1 MMQQNRDRN
10 GRPRNT
16 RPYDL
21 NRDVARTSA
30 PSQNHTPRSTGS
42 SRYGY
47 NGEPLSRPPSR
58 SANGSVR
65 SSRADNSIQFPTQS
79 QTRRPAQG
87 QGSNTTQYPSGSRPA
102 GSRPKNAK
110 SGGKQR
116 RPANNARSGQSSRKN
131 QNHPNAQNHPNR
143 QQPAGSQN
151 QRLRPAQGQGS
162 NTTQY
167 PAGNRPAGSRPKNA
181 KSGGKQRRPANN
193 ARSGQSSRKNQN
205 AQNRPNR
212 QHPAGSQSAPQQSPA
227 RREMRK
233 KRKVTRATLR
243 RRRILRRLTAFAMLL
258 CVIGAGIY
266 LTMTMLFRIN
276 SIQVQT
282 PDGKQVTEIA
292 GYSADSILQRMG
304 VQLEENI
311 FSFEPG
317 EKAAVLE
324 QNFPLLG
331 SIKVIRDYPNTVVV
345 QVTEAV
351 PAYAVQNG
359 NKWLVIS
366 DKWKILSEEST
377 QPEGLCTL
385 YGGKLQDTA
394 PGQAFCLVEDADAAS
409 ASGSEA
415 AGSESTADTGDA
427 RMEAL
432 RTLRS
437 KLEEYG
443 LSQDVTRLEVA
454 DPEQLAFLYQDRISV
469 LLGTLNDLDY
479 KLDRARY
486 VLTNADGKGC
496 GPTDTGR
503 LDFSHTSASSTRKI
517 YFAQGEPT
525 LPSGYVVPPKAEEPA
540 PAEDAA
546 DSTDSTE
553 GVEPTDTA
561 EPAAEADTEQ
571 LPLTHPDRMTANEEE
586 NPM

>member
-30 PSQNHTPRSTGS
+30 PSQDHTPRSTGS
-42 SRYGY
+42 SHYGY

-65 SSRADNSIQFPTQS
+65 SSRADNSIQFPTQP
-79 QTRRPAQG
+79 QNRRPAQG
-87 QGSNTTQYPSGSRPA
+87 NNTMPYPS
-102 GSRPKNAK
+102 
-110 SGGKQR
+110 
-116 RPANNARSGQSSRKN
+116 
-131 QNHPNAQNHPNR
+131 
-143 QQPAGSQN
+143 
-151 QRLRPAQGQGS
+151 
-162 NTTQY
+162 
-167 PAGNRPAGSRPKNA
+167 GNRPAGSRPKNA

-205 AQNRPNR
+205 VQNSPNR
-212 QHPAGSQSAPQQSPA
+212 QHPAGSQRLRPLQSAPQQTPA
-227 RREMRK
+227 RREKRK

-282 PDGKQVTEIA
+282 PDGNQVTEIA
-292 GYSADSILQRMG
+292 GYTADSILQQMG

-359 NKWLVIS
+359 SKWLVIS
-366 DKWKILSEEST
+366 DQWKILSEEST

-385 YGGKLQDTA
+385 YGGKLQDTT
-394 PGQAFCLVEDADAAS
+394 PGQGFWFAEDADAAS
-409 ASGSEA
+409 ASGSETA
-415 AGSESTADTGDA
+415 ESESTVSTETA

-432 RTLRS
+432 RTLVG

-454 DPEQLAFLYQDRISV
+454 DTEQIAFLYQDRISV

-525 LPSGYVVPPKAEEPA
+525 LPSGYVVPPKVEEPA
-540 PAEDAA
+540 PAEDTA
-546 DSTDSTE
+546 DSTDSAE
-553 GVEPTDTA
+553 STDAADTT
-561 EPAAEADTEQ
+561 EPAAEADAEQ

>member
-30 PSQNHTPRSTGS
+30 PSQNNTPRSTGS

-65 SSRADNSIQFPTQS
+65 SSRADNSIQFPTQTQSQS
-79 QTRRPAQG
+79 QTRRPA
-87 QGSNTTQYPSGSRPA
+87 QGSNTTQYPS
-102 GSRPKNAK
+102 
-110 SGGKQR
+110 
-116 RPANNARSGQSSRKN
+116 
-131 QNHPNAQNHPNR
+131 
-143 QQPAGSQN
+143 
-151 QRLRPAQGQGS
+151 
-162 NTTQY
+162 
-167 PAGNRPAGSRPKNA
+167 GSRPKNA

-205 AQNRPNR
+205 AQNHPNR
-212 QHPAGSQSAPQQSPA
+212 QHPAGSGQRLRPAQSAPQQSPA
-227 RREMRK
+227 RREQRK

-243 RRRILRRLTAFAMLL
+243 RRRMLRRLTAFAMLL

-359 NKWLVIS
+359 SKWLVIS

-385 YGGKLQDTA
+385 YGGKLQDTT
-394 PGQAFCLVEDADAAS
+394 PGQGFWFVDDVDAAS

-415 AGSESTADTGDA
+415 AESESAVSTETA

-454 DPEQLAFLYQDRISV
+454 DTEQIAFLYQDRISV

-540 PAEDAA
+540 PAEDTA
-546 DSTDSTE
+546 DSAESTE
-553 GVEPTDTA
+553 DATPTDTT
-561 EPAAEADTEQ
+561 EPAAETDTEQ
-571 LPLTHPDRMTANEEE
+571 LPLTHPDRMTANVEE

>member
-30 PSQNHTPRSTGS
+30 PSQNNTPRSTGS

-87 QGSNTTQYPSGSRPA
+87 SNTTQYPS

-116 RPANNARSGQSSRKN
+116 RS
-131 QNHPNAQNHPNR
+131 
-143 QQPAGSQN
+143 
-151 QRLRPAQGQGS
+151 
-162 NTTQY
+162 
-167 PAGNRPAGSRPKNA
+167 
-181 KSGGKQRRPANN
+181 ANN

-205 AQNRPNR
+205 AQNHPNR
-212 QHPAGSQSAPQQSPA
+212 QHPAASQSQRLRPAQSAPQQSPA

-243 RRRILRRLTAFAMLL
+243 RRRMLRRLTAFAMLL

-359 NKWLVIS
+359 SKWLVIS

-385 YGGKLQDTA
+385 YGGKLQDTT
-394 PGQAFCLVEDADAAS
+394 PGQGFWFVDDADAAS

-415 AGSESTADTGDA
+415 AESESAVSTETA

-432 RTLRS
+432 RTLVG

-454 DPEQLAFLYQDRISV
+454 DTEQLAFLYQDRISV

-540 PAEDAA
+540 PAEDTA
-546 DSTDSTE
+546 DSTESTE
-553 GVEPTDTA
+553 DAAPTDTT
-561 EPAAEADTEQ
+561 EPAAETDTGQ
-571 LPLTHPDRMTANEEE
+571 LPLTHPDRMTANVEE

>member
-21 NRDVARTSA
+21 NRDMVRTSA
-30 PSQNHTPRSTGS
+30 PSQDHTPRSTGS

-65 SSRADNSIQFPTQS
+65 TSRADNSIQFPTQT
-79 QTRRPAQG
+79 QPQPRRPA
-87 QGSNTTQYPSGSRPA
+87 QGSNTTQYPT
-102 GSRPKNAK
+102 GSRPKNEK

-116 RPANNARSGQSSRKN
+116 RPANNARSGQSNRKN
-131 QNHPNAQNHPNR
+131 QNAQNHPNR
-143 QQPAGSQN
+143 QHPAGG
-151 QRLRPAQGQGS
+151 QRLRPA
-162 NTTQY
+162 
-167 PAGNRPAGSRPKNA
+167 
-181 KSGGKQRRPANN
+181 
-193 ARSGQSSRKNQN
+193 
-205 AQNRPNR
+205 
-212 QHPAGSQSAPQQSPA
+212 QSAPQQSPA
-227 RREMRK
+227 RREQLK

-243 RRRILRRLTAFAMLL
+243 RRRMLRRLTAFAMLL

-385 YGGKLQDTA
+385 YGGKLQDTT
-394 PGQAFCLVEDADAAS
+394 PGQGFWFVDDADAAS

-415 AGSESTADTGDA
+415 AGSESTADTEDA

-432 RTLRS
+432 RTLVG

-454 DPEQLAFLYQDRISV
+454 DTEQIAFLYQDRISV

-525 LPSGYVVPPKAEEPA
+525 LPSGYVVPPKVEETA
-540 PAEDAA
+540 PAEDTA
-546 DSTDSTE
+546 DSTESTE
-553 GVEPTDTA
+553 GATPTDTA
-561 EPAAEADTEQ
+561 EPAADADTEQ

>member
-1 MMQQNRDRN
+1 MQQNRDRN
-10 GRPRNT
+10 GRPRNP

-30 PSQNHTPRSTGS
+30 PSQDHTPRSTGS

-65 SSRADNSIQFPTQS
+65 SSRADNSIQFPTQTQS
-79 QTRRPAQG
+79 QPR
-87 QGSNTTQYPSGSRPA
+87 
-102 GSRPKNAK
+102 
-110 SGGKQR
+110 
-116 RPANNARSGQSSRKN
+116 
-131 QNHPNAQNHPNR
+131 
-143 QQPAGSQN
+143 
-151 QRLRPAQGQGS
+151 RPAQGQGS

-243 RRRILRRLTAFAMLL
+243 RRLTAFAMLL

-292 GYSADSILQRMG
+292 GYTADSILQRMG

-359 NKWLVIS
+359 SKWLVIS

-394 PGQAFCLVEDADAAS
+394 PGQGFRFVEDADAAD
-409 ASGSEA
+409 ASGSETA
-415 AGSESTADTGDA
+415 ESESAVSTETA

-454 DPEQLAFLYQDRISV
+454 DTEQLAFLYQDRISV

-540 PAEDAA
+540 PAEDTA
-546 DSTDSTE
+546 DSTESAESADA
-553 GVEPTDTA
+553 VDTT
-561 EPAAEADTEQ
+561 EPAAETDTEQ

>member
-21 NRDVARTSA
+21 NRDVVRTSA
-30 PSQNHTPRSTGS
+30 PSQNNTPRSTGS

-87 QGSNTTQYPSGSRPA
+87 QGGNTAQHPSGN
-102 GSRPKNAK
+102 RPKNAK

-116 RPANNARSGQSSRKN
+116 RPASAARSGQNDRKN
-131 QNHPNAQNHPNR
+131 H
-143 QQPAGSQN
+143 
-151 QRLRPAQGQGS
+151 
-162 NTTQY
+162 
-167 PAGNRPAGSRPKNA
+167 
-181 KSGGKQRRPANN
+181 
-193 ARSGQSSRKNQN
+193 N

-212 QHPAGSQSAPQQSPA
+212 QHPAGSGQRLRPAQSAPQQSPA
-227 RREMRK
+227 RREKRK

-243 RRRILRRLTAFAMLL
+243 RRRMLRRLTAFAMLL

-266 LTMTMLFRIN
+266 LTMTMLFRIS

-366 DKWKILSEEST
+366 DKWKILSEESA

-385 YGGKLQDTA
+385 YGGKLQDTT
-394 PGQAFCLVEDADAAS
+394 PGQGFWFVDDADAAS
-409 ASGSEA
+409 ASGSETA
-415 AGSESTADTGDA
+415 ESESAVSTETA

-454 DPEQLAFLYQDRISV
+454 DTEQIAFLYQDRISV

-540 PAEDAA
+540 LAEDAA
-546 DSTDSTE
+546 DSTESTE
-553 GVEPTDTA
+553 GATPTDTA
-561 EPAAEADTEQ
+561 EPAAEADAEQ

>member
-21 NRDVARTSA
+21 NRDVARASA
-30 PSQNHTPRSTGS
+30 PSQDHTPRSTGS

-65 SSRADNSIQFPTQS
+65 ASRADNSIQFPTQTQS
-79 QTRRPAQG
+79 QTRRPA
-87 QGSNTTQYPSGSRPA
+87 QGSNTTQYPS

-116 RPANNARSGQSSRKN
+116 RPANNARSGQNSRKN
-131 QNHPNAQNHPNR
+131 QNAQNHPNR
-143 QQPAGSQN
+143 QHPAASQN
-151 QRLRPAQGQGS
+151 QRLRPA
-162 NTTQY
+162 
-167 PAGNRPAGSRPKNA
+167 
-181 KSGGKQRRPANN
+181 
-193 ARSGQSSRKNQN
+193 
-205 AQNRPNR
+205 
-212 QHPAGSQSAPQQSPA
+212 QSAPQQSPA
-227 RREMRK
+227 RREKRK

-243 RRRILRRLTAFAMLL
+243 RRRMLRRLTAFAMLL

-359 NKWLVIS
+359 SKWLVIS

-385 YGGKLQDTA
+385 YGGKLQDTT
-394 PGQAFCLVEDADAAS
+394 PGQGFRFVDDADAAS

-415 AGSESTADTGDA
+415 AESESAVSTETA

-432 RTLRS
+432 RTLVS

-443 LSQDVTRLEVA
+443 LSQDMTRLEVA
-454 DPEQLAFLYQDRISV
+454 DTEQLAFLYQDRISV

-540 PAEDAA
+540 PAEDTA
-546 DSTDSTE
+546 DSTESTE
-553 GVEPTDTA
+553 GATPTDTT
-561 EPAAEADTEQ
+561 EPAAETDTEQ
-571 LPLTHPDRMTANEEE
+571 LPLTHPDRMTANVEE

>member
-1 MMQQNRDRN
+1 MMQQNRDCN

-65 SSRADNSIQFPTQS
+65 SSRADNSIQFPTQ
-79 QTRRPAQG
+79 THRPAQG
-87 QGSNTTQYPSGSRPA
+87 QGSNSTQYPTGSRPA
-102 GSRPKNAK
+102 D
-110 SGGKQR
+110 
-116 RPANNARSGQSSRKN
+116 
-131 QNHPNAQNHPNR
+131 
-143 QQPAGSQN
+143 
-151 QRLRPAQGQGS
+151 
-162 NTTQY
+162 
-167 PAGNRPAGSRPKNA
+167 SRPKNA

-212 QHPAGSQSAPQQSPA
+212 QHPAGSQSALQQSSA
-227 RREMRK
+227 RREKRK

-266 LTMTMLFRIN
+266 LTMTMLFRIS

-359 NKWLVIS
+359 SKWLVIS

-394 PGQAFCLVEDADAAS
+394 PGQGFWFVEDADAAS
-409 ASGSEA
+409 ASGSETA
-415 AGSESTADTGDA
+415 ESESAVSTETA

-432 RTLRS
+432 RTLVG

-454 DPEQLAFLYQDRISV
+454 DTEQLAFLYQDRISV

-525 LPSGYVVPPKAEEPA
+525 LPSGYVVPPKAEETA

-546 DSTDSTE
+546 DSTDSTD
-553 GVEPTDTA
+553 TADTA
-561 EPAAEADTEQ
+561 EPAADADTEQ
-571 LPLTHPDRMTANEEE
+571 LPLTHPDRMTANVEE

>member
-1 MMQQNRDRN
+1 MQQNRDRN
-10 GRPRNT
+10 GRPRNP

-21 NRDVARTSA
+21 NRDVVRTSA
-30 PSQNHTPRSTGS
+30 PSQNHNTPRSTGS
-42 SRYGY
+42 SHYGY

-65 SSRADNSIQFPTQS
+65 SSRADNSIQFPTQTQS
-79 QTRRPAQG
+79 QPR
-87 QGSNTTQYPSGSRPA
+87 
-102 GSRPKNAK
+102 
-110 SGGKQR
+110 
-116 RPANNARSGQSSRKN
+116 
-131 QNHPNAQNHPNR
+131 
-143 QQPAGSQN
+143 
-151 QRLRPAQGQGS
+151 RPAQGQGS

-243 RRRILRRLTAFAMLL
+243 RRRMLRRLTAFAMLL

-359 NKWLVIS
+359 SKWLVIS

-385 YGGKLQDTA
+385 YGGKLQDST
-394 PGQAFCLVEDADAAS
+394 PGQGFWFVDDADAAS
-409 ASGSEA
+409 ASGSETA
-415 AGSESTADTGDA
+415 ESESAVSTENI

-454 DPEQLAFLYQDRISV
+454 DTEQIAFLYQDRISV

-546 DSTDSTE
+546 DSTDSAESTE
-553 GVEPTDTA
+553 SADTA
-561 EPAAEADTEQ
+561 DTTEPAADADTEQ

>member
-1 MMQQNRDRN
+1 MQQNRDRN

-30 PSQNHTPRSTGS
+30 PSQNHNTPRSTGS

-87 QGSNTTQYPSGSRPA
+87 QGSNTTQYP
-102 GSRPKNAK
+102 
-110 SGGKQR
+110 
-116 RPANNARSGQSSRKN
+116 
-131 QNHPNAQNHPNR
+131 
-143 QQPAGSQN
+143 
-151 QRLRPAQGQGS
+151 
-162 NTTQY
+162 
-167 PAGNRPAGSRPKNA
+167 AGNRPAGSGQKNA

-432 RTLRS
+432 RTLVS

-454 DPEQLAFLYQDRISV
+454 DTEQIAFLYQDRISV

-525 LPSGYVVPPKAEEPA
+525 MPSGYVVPPKVEDTA
-540 PAEDAA
+540 PAEDTA
-546 DSTDSTE
+546 DSTESTE
-553 GVEPTDTA
+553 GTKPTDTT
-561 EPAAEADTEQ
+561 EPAAETDTEQ

>member
-1 MMQQNRDRN
+1 MQQNRDRN

-30 PSQNHTPRSTGS
+30 PSQDHTPRSTGS

-65 SSRADNSIQFPTQS
+65 ASRADNSIQFPTQTQS
-79 QTRRPAQG
+79 QTRRPA
-87 QGSNTTQYPSGSRPA
+87 QGSNTTQYPS

-116 RPANNARSGQSSRKN
+116 RP
-131 QNHPNAQNHPNR
+131 P
-143 QQPAGSQN
+143 
-151 QRLRPAQGQGS
+151 
-162 NTTQY
+162 
-167 PAGNRPAGSRPKNA
+167 
-181 KSGGKQRRPANN
+181 NN

-205 AQNRPNR
+205 AQNHPNR
-212 QHPAGSQSAPQQSPA
+212 QHPAGSQNQRPRPAQSAPQQSPA

-243 RRRILRRLTAFAMLL
+243 RRRMLRRLTAFAMLL

-359 NKWLVIS
+359 SKWLVIS

-385 YGGKLQDTA
+385 YGGKLQDTT
-394 PGQAFCLVEDADAAS
+394 PGQGFWFVDDADAAS

-415 AGSESTADTGDA
+415 AESESAVSTETA

-432 RTLRS
+432 RTLVS

-443 LSQDVTRLEVA
+443 LS
-454 DPEQLAFLYQDRISV
+454 
-469 LLGTLNDLDY
+469 
-479 KLDRARY
+479 RAAAECA
-486 VLTNADGKGC
+486 V
-496 GPTDTGR
+496 
-503 LDFSHTSASSTRKI
+503 
-517 YFAQGEPT
+517 GEPT
-525 LPSGYVVPPKAEEPA
+525 LLDIARELSKPGRDPRDELPA
-540 PAEDAA
+540 PILRKDVLEMKDLKPGMELTGTVRNVI
-546 DSTDSTE
+546 DF
-553 GVEPTDTA
+553 GVFVDIGVHQDGLVHISEVCKKR
-561 EPAAEADTEQ
+561 
-571 LPLTHPDRMTANEEE
+571 LRHPSEMVKVGDVVKVVVLNVDEKRHRISLSMKQAKQ
-586 NPM
+586 

>member
-1 MMQQNRDRN
+1 MQQNRDRN

-30 PSQNHTPRSTGS
+30 PSQDHTPRSTG
-42 SRYGY
+42 
-47 NGEPLSRPPSR
+47 SRPPSR

-79 QTRRPAQG
+79 QPRRPAQG
-87 QGSNTTQYPSGSRPA
+87 QGSNTTQYLSGSRPS

-116 RPANNARSGQSSRKN
+116 RPANNARSGQN
-131 QNHPNAQNHPNR
+131 
-143 QQPAGSQN
+143 
-151 QRLRPAQGQGS
+151 
-162 NTTQY
+162 
-167 PAGNRPAGSRPKNA
+167 
-181 KSGGKQRRPANN
+181 
-193 ARSGQSSRKNQN
+193 SRKNQN
-205 AQNRPNR
+205 AQNRPSR
-212 QHPAGSQSAPQQSPA
+212 QHPAGSQSQRLRPAQSAPQQSPA

-243 RRRILRRLTAFAMLL
+243 RRRMLRRLTAFAMLL
-258 CVIGAGIY
+258 CVIGTGIY

-385 YGGKLQDTA
+385 YGGKLQDTT
-394 PGQAFCLVEDADAAS
+394 PGQGFWFVDDADAAS
-409 ASGSEA
+409 ASGSASGSETA
-415 AGSESTADTGDA
+415 ESESTVSTETA

-454 DPEQLAFLYQDRISV
+454 DTEQLAFLYQDRISV

-486 VLTNADGKGC
+486 VLTNTDGKGC

-546 DSTDSTE
+546 DSTESTE
-553 GVEPTDTA
+553 SADTA
-561 EPAAEADTEQ
+561 DTTEPAADADTEQ

>member
-30 PSQNHTPRSTGS
+30 PSQDHNTPRSTGS

-58 SANGSVR
+58 SANGGVR

-87 QGSNTTQYPSGSRPA
+87 SNTTQYPS

-116 RPANNARSGQSSRKN
+116 RS
-131 QNHPNAQNHPNR
+131 
-143 QQPAGSQN
+143 
-151 QRLRPAQGQGS
+151 
-162 NTTQY
+162 
-167 PAGNRPAGSRPKNA
+167 
-181 KSGGKQRRPANN
+181 ANN

-205 AQNRPNR
+205 AQNHPNR
-212 QHPAGSQSAPQQSPA
+212 QHPAASQSQRLRPAQSAPQQSPA

-243 RRRILRRLTAFAMLL
+243 RRRMLRRLTAFAMLL

-359 NKWLVIS
+359 SKWLVIS

-385 YGGKLQDTA
+385 YGGKLQDTT
-394 PGQAFCLVEDADAAS
+394 PGQGFWFVDDADAAS
-409 ASGSEA
+409 ASGSA
-415 AGSESTADTGDA
+415 SGSEVAESESAVSTETA

-432 RTLRS
+432 RTLVS

-454 DPEQLAFLYQDRISV
+454 DTEQLAFLYQDRISV

-540 PAEDAA
+540 PAEDTA
-546 DSTDSTE
+546 DSTESTE
-553 GVEPTDTA
+553 GATPTDTT
-561 EPAAEADTEQ
+561 EPAAETDTEQ

>member
-1 MMQQNRDRN
+1 
-10 GRPRNT
+10 
-16 RPYDL
+16 
-21 NRDVARTSA
+21 
-30 PSQNHTPRSTGS
+30 
-42 SRYGY
+42 
-47 NGEPLSRPPSR
+47 
-58 SANGSVR
+58 
-65 SSRADNSIQFPTQS
+65 
-79 QTRRPAQG
+79 
-87 QGSNTTQYPSGSRPA
+87 
-102 GSRPKNAK
+102 
-110 SGGKQR
+110 
-116 RPANNARSGQSSRKN
+116 
-131 QNHPNAQNHPNR
+131 
-143 QQPAGSQN
+143 
-151 QRLRPAQGQGS
+151 
-162 NTTQY
+162 
-167 PAGNRPAGSRPKNA
+167 
-181 KSGGKQRRPANN
+181 
-193 ARSGQSSRKNQN
+193 
-205 AQNRPNR
+205 
-212 QHPAGSQSAPQQSPA
+212 
-227 RREMRK
+227 MRK

-324 QNFPLLG
+324 Q
-331 SIKVIRDYPNTVVV
+331 
-345 QVTEAV
+345 VTEAV

-359 NKWLVIS
+359 SKWLVIS

-385 YGGKLQDTA
+385 YGGKLQDTT
-394 PGQAFCLVEDADAAS
+394 PGQGFWFVDDADAAS

-415 AGSESTADTGDA
+415 AESESAVSTENA

-432 RTLRS
+432 RTLVS

-443 LSQDVTRLEVA
+443 LSQDMTRLEVA
-454 DPEQLAFLYQDRISV
+454 DTEQLAFLYQDRISV

-540 PAEDAA
+540 PAEDTA
-546 DSTDSTE
+546 DSTESTE
-553 GVEPTDTA
+553 GATPTDTT
-561 EPAAEADTEQ
+561 EPAAETDTEQ
-571 LPLTHPDRMTANEEE
+571 LPLTHPDRMTANVEE

>member
-1 MMQQNRDRN
+1 MQQNRDRN

-30 PSQNHTPRSTGS
+30 PSQNHNTPRSTGS

-65 SSRADNSIQFPTQS
+65 SSRADNSIQFPTQTQS
-79 QTRRPAQG
+79 QPRRPA
-87 QGSNTTQYPSGSRPA
+87 
-102 GSRPKNAK
+102 
-110 SGGKQR
+110 
-116 RPANNARSGQSSRKN
+116 
-131 QNHPNAQNHPNR
+131 
-143 QQPAGSQN
+143 
-151 QRLRPAQGQGS
+151 QGS

-212 QHPAGSQSAPQQSPA
+212 QHPAGGQSQCLRPAQSAPQQSPA

-292 GYSADSILQRMG
+292 GYSADSILQQMG

-385 YGGKLQDTA
+385 YGGKLQDTT
-394 PGQAFCLVEDADAAS
+394 PGQGFRFVDDADAAS
-409 ASGSEA
+409 ASGSETA
-415 AGSESTADTGDA
+415 ESESTVSTETA

-454 DPEQLAFLYQDRISV
+454 DTEQLAFLYQDRISV

-540 PAEDAA
+540 PAEDTA
-546 DSTDSTE
+546 DSTDSAE
-553 GVEPTDTA
+553 STDTA
-561 EPAAEADTEQ
+561 DTTEPAAETDTEQ

>member
-30 PSQNHTPRSTGS
+30 PSQDHNTPRSTGS

-58 SANGSVR
+58 SANGGVR

-87 QGSNTTQYPSGSRPA
+87 SNTTQYPS

-116 RPANNARSGQSSRKN
+116 RS
-131 QNHPNAQNHPNR
+131 
-143 QQPAGSQN
+143 
-151 QRLRPAQGQGS
+151 
-162 NTTQY
+162 
-167 PAGNRPAGSRPKNA
+167 
-181 KSGGKQRRPANN
+181 ANN

-205 AQNRPNR
+205 AQNHPNR
-212 QHPAGSQSAPQQSPA
+212 QHPAASQSQRLRPAQSAPQQSPA

-243 RRRILRRLTAFAMLL
+243 RRRMLRRLTAFAMLL

-359 NKWLVIS
+359 SKWLVIS

-385 YGGKLQDTA
+385 YGGKLQDTT
-394 PGQAFCLVEDADAAS
+394 PGQGFWFVDDADAAS
-409 ASGSEA
+409 ASGSASGSEA
-415 AGSESTADTGDA
+415 AESESAVSTETA

-432 RTLRS
+432 RTLVS

-454 DPEQLAFLYQDRISV
+454 DTEQIAFLYQDRISV

-525 LPSGYVVPPKAEEPA
+525 LPSGYVVPPKVEEPA
-540 PAEDAA
+540 PAEDTA
-546 DSTDSTE
+546 DSTESTE
-553 GVEPTDTA
+553 GATPTDTT
-561 EPAAEADTEQ
+561 EPGG
-571 LPLTHPDRMTANEEE
+571 
-586 NPM
+586 

>member
-1 MMQQNRDRN
+1 MQQNRDRN
-10 GRPRNT
+10 GRPRNP

-30 PSQNHTPRSTGS
+30 PSQNNPPRSTGS

-65 SSRADNSIQFPTQS
+65 SSRADNSIQFPTQ
-79 QTRRPAQG
+79 THRPAQG
-87 QGSNTTQYPSGSRPA
+87 QGSNTTQYPAGSRPA
-102 GSRPKNAK
+102 DSRPKNAK

-131 QNHPNAQNHPNR
+131 QNHPNRQHP
-143 QQPAGSQN
+143 AASQN
-151 QRLRPAQGQGS
+151 QRLRPA
-162 NTTQY
+162 
-167 PAGNRPAGSRPKNA
+167 
-181 KSGGKQRRPANN
+181 
-193 ARSGQSSRKNQN
+193 
-205 AQNRPNR
+205 
-212 QHPAGSQSAPQQSPA
+212 QSAPQQSPA
-227 RREMRK
+227 RREKRK

-359 NKWLVIS
+359 SKWLVIS

-394 PGQAFCLVEDADAAS
+394 PGQGFWFVEDADAAS
-409 ASGSEA
+409 TSGSETA
-415 AGSESTADTGDA
+415 ESESTVSTETA

-432 RTLRS
+432 RTLVG

-454 DPEQLAFLYQDRISV
+454 DTEQLAFLYQDRISV

-496 GPTDTGR
+496 GSTDTGR

-525 LPSGYVVPPKAEEPA
+525 LPSGYVVPPKAEEPT

-546 DSTDSTE
+546 DSTESTE
-553 GVEPTDTA
+553 GTEPTDTT
-561 EPAAEADTEQ
+561 EPAAEADTGQ

>member
-1 MMQQNRDRN
+1 MQQNRDRN

-30 PSQNHTPRSTGS
+30 PSQNNPPRSTGS

-65 SSRADNSIQFPTQS
+65 SSRADNSIQFPTQ
-79 QTRRPAQG
+79 THRPAQG
-87 QGSNTTQYPSGSRPA
+87 QGSNTTQYPTGSRPA
-102 GSRPKNAK
+102 DSRPKNAK

-131 QNHPNAQNHPNR
+131 QNHPNRQHP
-143 QQPAGSQN
+143 AASQN
-151 QRLRPAQGQGS
+151 QRLRPA
-162 NTTQY
+162 
-167 PAGNRPAGSRPKNA
+167 
-181 KSGGKQRRPANN
+181 
-193 ARSGQSSRKNQN
+193 
-205 AQNRPNR
+205 
-212 QHPAGSQSAPQQSPA
+212 QSAPQQSPA
-227 RREMRK
+227 RREKRK

-243 RRRILRRLTAFAMLL
+243 RRRMLRRLTAFAMLL
-258 CVIGAGIY
+258 CVIGTGIY

-359 NKWLVIS
+359 SKWLVIS

-385 YGGKLQDTA
+385 YGGKLQDTT
-394 PGQAFCLVEDADAAS
+394 PGQGFWFVDDADAAS

-415 AGSESTADTGDA
+415 AESESAVSTETA

-432 RTLRS
+432 RTLVG
-437 KLEEYG
+437 KLGEYG

-454 DPEQLAFLYQDRISV
+454 DTEQLAFLYQDRISV

-540 PAEDAA
+540 PAEDTA
-546 DSTDSTE
+546 DSTESTE
-553 GVEPTDTA
+553 DATPTDTT
-561 EPAAEADTEQ
+561 EPAAETDTEQ
-571 LPLTHPDRMTANEEE
+571 LPLTHPDRMTANVEE

>member
-10 GRPRNT
+10 GRPRNA

-21 NRDVARTSA
+21 NRDVVRTSA
-30 PSQNHTPRSTGS
+30 PSQNNTPRSTGS

-65 SSRADNSIQFPTQS
+65 SSRADNSIQFPTQP
-79 QTRRPAQG
+79 QRPAQG
-87 QGSNTTQYPSGSRPA
+87 SNTAQYPSGSRPA

-110 SGGKQR
+110 PGGGKQR
-116 RPANNARSGQSSRKN
+116 RPASAARSGQGSRKP
-131 QNHPNAQNHPNR
+131 QNYPNAQNHPNR
-143 QQPAGSQN
+143 QHPAGSQN
-151 QRLRPAQGQGS
+151 QRLRPAQSTG
-162 NTTQY
+162 
-167 PAGNRPAGSRPKNA
+167 
-181 KSGGKQRRPANN
+181 
-193 ARSGQSSRKNQN
+193 
-205 AQNRPNR
+205 
-212 QHPAGSQSAPQQSPA
+212 QQSPA

-243 RRRILRRLTAFAMLL
+243 RRRMLRRLTAFAMLL

-282 PDGKQVTEIA
+282 PDGKQVSEIA

-359 NKWLVIS
+359 SKWLVIS
-366 DKWKILSEEST
+366 DKWKILSEESA

-385 YGGKLQDTA
+385 YGGKLQDTT
-394 PGQAFCLVEDADAAS
+394 PGQSFWFVEDTDAAS

-415 AGSESTADTGDA
+415 AESTVSTEND

-454 DPEQLAFLYQDRISV
+454 DTEQLAFLYQDRISV

-503 LDFSHTSASSTRKI
+503 LDFSHTSAGSTRKI

-540 PAEDAA
+540 PAEDTA
-546 DSTDSTE
+546 DSTEST
-553 GVEPTDTA
+553 GGAEPTDTT
-561 EPAAEADTEQ
+561 EPAADADAEQ
-571 LPLTHPDRMTANEEE
+571 LPLTHPDRMTADVEE

>member
-10 GRPRNT
+10 G

-30 PSQNHTPRSTGS
+30 PSQDHTPRSTGS

-65 SSRADNSIQFPTQS
+65 SSRADNSIQFPTQPQS

-87 QGSNTTQYPSGSRPA
+87 QGSNTTQYPFGSRPA

-116 RPANNARSGQSSRKN
+116 RPANNARSGQNSRKN

-151 QRLRPAQGQGS
+151 QRLRPAQ
-162 NTTQY
+162 T
-167 PAGNRPAGSRPKNA
+167 
-181 KSGGKQRRPANN
+181 
-193 ARSGQSSRKNQN
+193 
-205 AQNRPNR
+205 
-212 QHPAGSQSAPQQSPA
+212 APQQSPA
-227 RREMRK
+227 RREKRK

-243 RRRILRRLTAFAMLL
+243 RRRMLRRLTAFAMLL

-266 LTMTMLFRIN
+266 LTMTMLFRIS

-359 NKWLVIS
+359 SKWLVIS

-385 YGGKLQDTA
+385 YGGKLQDTT
-394 PGQAFCLVEDADAAS
+394 PGQGFWFVEDTDAAS
-409 ASGSEA
+409 ASGSESA
-415 AGSESTADTGDA
+415 ESESAVSTETA

-432 RTLRS
+432 RTLVG

-454 DPEQLAFLYQDRISV
+454 DTEQLAFLYQDRISV

-546 DSTDSTE
+546 DSTESTD
-553 GVEPTDTA
+553 GATPTDTA
-561 EPAAEADTEQ
+561 EPAADADAEQ

>member
-10 GRPRNT
+10 GRPRNP

-21 NRDVARTSA
+21 NWDVARTSA
-30 PSQNHTPRSTGS
+30 PSQDHTPRSTGS

-65 SSRADNSIQFPTQS
+65 ASRADNSIQFPTQPQS

-87 QGSNTTQYPSGSRPA
+87 SNTTQYPAGNCPA
-102 GSRPKNAK
+102 GSRQKNAK

-116 RPANNARSGQSSRKN
+116 RPANNARSGQSSRKD
-131 QNHPNAQNHPNR
+131 
-143 QQPAGSQN
+143 
-151 QRLRPAQGQGS
+151 
-162 NTTQY
+162 
-167 PAGNRPAGSRPKNA
+167 
-181 KSGGKQRRPANN
+181 
-193 ARSGQSSRKNQN
+193 QN

-212 QHPAGSQSAPQQSPA
+212 QHPAGSQSQRLRPAQSAPQQSPA

-243 RRRILRRLTAFAMLL
+243 RRRMLRRLTAFAMLL

-292 GYSADSILQRMG
+292 GYSADSILQQMG

-394 PGQAFCLVEDADAAS
+394 PGQGFWFVDDADAAS
-409 ASGSEA
+409 ASGSETA
-415 AGSESTADTGDA
+415 ESESTVSTEND

-454 DPEQLAFLYQDRISV
+454 DTEQLAFLYQDRISV

-540 PAEDAA
+540 PAEDTA
-546 DSTDSTE
+546 DSTESAESADA
-553 GVEPTDTA
+553 VDTT
-561 EPAAEADTEQ
+561 EPAAETDTEQ
-571 LPLTHPDRMTANEEE
+571 LPLTHPDRMTANVEE

>member
-30 PSQNHTPRSTGS
+30 PSQNNTPRSTGS

-87 QGSNTTQYPSGSRPA
+87 SNTTQYPS

-116 RPANNARSGQSSRKN
+116 RPANNARSGQNGRKN
-131 QNHPNAQNHPNR
+131 QNYQNANR
-143 QQPAGSQN
+143 QRPAGN
-151 QRLRPAQGQGS
+151 GQRLRPAQG
-162 NTTQY
+162 
-167 PAGNRPAGSRPKNA
+167 AL
-181 KSGGKQRRPANN
+181 
-193 ARSGQSSRKNQN
+193 
-205 AQNRPNR
+205 
-212 QHPAGSQSAPQQSPA
+212 QQSPA

-243 RRRILRRLTAFAMLL
+243 RRRMLRRLTAFAMLL

-359 NKWLVIS
+359 SKWLVIS

-385 YGGKLQDTA
+385 YGGKLQDTT
-394 PGQAFCLVEDADAAS
+394 PGQGFWFVEDADAAS

-415 AGSESTADTGDA
+415 AESESAVSTETA

-454 DPEQLAFLYQDRISV
+454 DTEQLAFLYQDRISV

-540 PAEDAA
+540 PAEDTA
-546 DSTDSTE
+546 DSTESTE
-553 GVEPTDTA
+553 DAAPTDTT
-561 EPAAEADTEQ
+561 EPAAETDTGQ
-571 LPLTHPDRMTANEEE
+571 LPLTHPDRMTANVEE

>member
-21 NRDVARTSA
+21 NRDVARTSV
-30 PSQNHTPRSTGS
+30 PSQDHTPRSTGS

-58 SANGSVR
+58 SANGGVR
-65 SSRADNSIQFPTQS
+65 SSRVDNSIQFPTQS
-79 QTRRPAQG
+79 QTRRPA

-110 SGGKQR
+110 SGGKQH
-116 RPANNARSGQSSRKN
+116 RPANNARSGQNNRKN
-131 QNHPNAQNHPNR
+131 QNYQNANR
-143 QQPAGSQN
+143 QHPADNG
-151 QRLRPAQGQGS
+151 QRLRPAQ
-162 NTTQY
+162 T
-167 PAGNRPAGSRPKNA
+167 
-181 KSGGKQRRPANN
+181 
-193 ARSGQSSRKNQN
+193 
-205 AQNRPNR
+205 
-212 QHPAGSQSAPQQSPA
+212 APQQSPA

-243 RRRILRRLTAFAMLL
+243 RRRMLRRLTAFAMLL

-266 LTMTMLFRIN
+266 LTMTMLFRIS

-359 NKWLVIS
+359 SKWLVIS

-432 RTLRS
+432 RTLVS

-454 DPEQLAFLYQDRISV
+454 DTEQIAFLYQDRISV

-525 LPSGYVVPPKAEEPA
+525 LPSGYVVPPKVEDPA
-540 PAEDAA
+540 PAEDTA
-546 DSTDSTE
+546 DSTDSAE
-553 GVEPTDTA
+553 STDTA
-561 EPAAEADTEQ
+561 DTTEPAAETDTEQ

>member
-21 NRDVARTSA
+21 NRDVVRTSA
-30 PSQNHTPRSTGS
+30 PSQNNTPRSTGS

-65 SSRADNSIQFPTQS
+65 ASRADNSIQFPTQP

-87 QGSNTTQYPSGSRPA
+87 QGSNTAQSGSRPA
-102 GSRPKNAK
+102 GSRPQNAK

-116 RPANNARSGQSSRKN
+116 SRKP
-131 QNHPNAQNHPNR
+131 QNYPNVQNHPNR
-143 QQPAGSQN
+143 QHPAGSQN
-151 QRLRPAQGQGS
+151 QRLRPAQS
-162 NTTQY
+162 
-167 PAGNRPAGSRPKNA
+167 AG
-181 KSGGKQRRPANN
+181 
-193 ARSGQSSRKNQN
+193 
-205 AQNRPNR
+205 
-212 QHPAGSQSAPQQSPA
+212 QQSPA

-243 RRRILRRLTAFAMLL
+243 RRRMLRRLTAFAMLL

-266 LTMTMLFRIN
+266 LTMTMLFRIS

-359 NKWLVIS
+359 SKWLVIS

-385 YGGKLQDTA
+385 YGGKLQDTT
-394 PGQAFCLVEDADAAS
+394 PGQGFRFVEEADAAS

-415 AGSESTADTGDA
+415 AESESTVSTGSD

-432 RTLRS
+432 HTLRS

-454 DPEQLAFLYQDRISV
+454 DTEQLAFLYQDRISV

-546 DSTDSTE
+546 DSTESTE
-553 GVEPTDTA
+553 GTEPTDTT
-561 EPAAEADTEQ
+561 EPAADTDTEQ
-571 LPLTHPDRMTANEEE
+571 MPLTHPDRMTANVEE

>member
-16 RPYDL
+16 RPYEL
-21 NRDVARTSA
+21 NRDVACTSA
-30 PSQNHTPRSTGS
+30 PSQDNPPRSTGS

-87 QGSNTTQYPSGSRPA
+87 SNTTQYPS

-116 RPANNARSGQSSRKN
+116 RPANNARSGQNGRKN
-131 QNHPNAQNHPNR
+131 QNYQNANR
-143 QQPAGSQN
+143 QRPAGN
-151 QRLRPAQGQGS
+151 GQRLRPAQG
-162 NTTQY
+162 
-167 PAGNRPAGSRPKNA
+167 AL
-181 KSGGKQRRPANN
+181 
-193 ARSGQSSRKNQN
+193 
-205 AQNRPNR
+205 
-212 QHPAGSQSAPQQSPA
+212 QQSPA

-243 RRRILRRLTAFAMLL
+243 RRRMLRRLTAFAMLL

-359 NKWLVIS
+359 SKWLVIS

-385 YGGKLQDTA
+385 YGGKLQDTT
-394 PGQAFCLVEDADAAS
+394 PGQGFWFVDDADAAS

-415 AGSESTADTGDA
+415 AESESAVSTETA

-454 DPEQLAFLYQDRISV
+454 DTEQLAFLYQDRISV

-540 PAEDAA
+540 PAEDTA
-546 DSTDSTE
+546 DSTESTE
-553 GVEPTDTA
+553 GATPTDTTK
-561 EPAAEADTEQ
+561 PAAETDTEQ
-571 LPLTHPDRMTANEEE
+571 LPLTHPDRMTANVEE

>member
-1 MMQQNRDRN
+1 MQQNRDRN

-30 PSQNHTPRSTGS
+30 PSQDHTPRSTGS

-79 QTRRPAQG
+79 QTR
-87 QGSNTTQYPSGSRPA
+87 
-102 GSRPKNAK
+102 
-110 SGGKQR
+110 
-116 RPANNARSGQSSRKN
+116 
-131 QNHPNAQNHPNR
+131 
-143 QQPAGSQN
+143 
-151 QRLRPAQGQGS
+151 RPAQGQGS

-366 DKWKILSEEST
+366 DKWKILSEESA

-394 PGQAFCLVEDADAAS
+394 PGQEFRFVEDTADDP
-409 ASGSEA
+409 GSDA
-415 AGSESTADTGDA
+415 AGSESAESTGNA

-454 DPEQLAFLYQDRISV
+454 DTEQLAFLYQDRISV

-540 PAEDAA
+540 PAEETA
-546 DSTDSTE
+546 DSTDSAE
-553 GVEPTDTA
+553 SADTA
-561 EPAAEADTEQ
+561 DTTEPAADADTDQ

>member
-1 MMQQNRDRN
+1 MQQNRDRN

-30 PSQNHTPRSTGS
+30 PSQDHTSRSTGS

-87 QGSNTTQYPSGSRPA
+87 SNTTQYPS
-102 GSRPKNAK
+102 
-110 SGGKQR
+110 
-116 RPANNARSGQSSRKN
+116 
-131 QNHPNAQNHPNR
+131 
-143 QQPAGSQN
+143 
-151 QRLRPAQGQGS
+151 
-162 NTTQY
+162 
-167 PAGNRPAGSRPKNA
+167 GSRPKNA

-205 AQNRPNR
+205 AQNHPNR
-212 QHPAGSQSAPQQSPA
+212 QHPAASQNQRPRPAQSAPQQSPA
-227 RREMRK
+227 RREQRK

-359 NKWLVIS
+359 SKWLVIS

-385 YGGKLQDTA
+385 YGGKLQDTT
-394 PGQAFCLVEDADAAS
+394 PGQGFWFVDDADAAS

-415 AGSESTADTGDA
+415 AESESAVSTETA

-432 RTLRS
+432 RTLVS

-443 LSQDVTRLEVA
+443 LSQDMTRLEVA
-454 DPEQLAFLYQDRISV
+454 DTEQLAFLYQDRISV

-540 PAEDAA
+540 PAEDTA
-546 DSTDSTE
+546 DSTESTE
-553 GVEPTDTA
+553 GATPTDTT
-561 EPAAEADTEQ
+561 EPAAETDTEQ
-571 LPLTHPDRMTANEEE
+571 LPLTHPDRMTANVEE

>member
-21 NRDVARTSA
+21 NRDVVRTSA
-30 PSQNHTPRSTGS
+30 PSQNNTPRSTGS

-65 SSRADNSIQFPTQS
+65 ASRADNSIQFPAQP

-87 QGSNTTQYPSGSRPA
+87 QGSNTAQYPSGSRPA

-110 SGGKQR
+110 PGGKQR
-116 RPANNARSGQSSRKN
+116 HPASAARSGQGSRKP
-131 QNHPNAQNHPNR
+131 QNYPNAQNHPNR
-143 QQPAGSQN
+143 QHPADSQN
-151 QRLRPAQGQGS
+151 QRLRPAQSTG
-162 NTTQY
+162 
-167 PAGNRPAGSRPKNA
+167 
-181 KSGGKQRRPANN
+181 
-193 ARSGQSSRKNQN
+193 
-205 AQNRPNR
+205 
-212 QHPAGSQSAPQQSPA
+212 QQSPA

-243 RRRILRRLTAFAMLL
+243 RRRMLRRLTAFAMLL

-351 PAYAVQNG
+351 PTYAVQNG
-359 NKWLVIS
+359 RNWLVIS
-366 DKWKILSEEST
+366 DKWKILSEESI

-385 YGGKLQDTA
+385 YGGKLQDTT
-394 PGQAFCLVEDADAAS
+394 PGQSFWFVEDADAAS

-415 AGSESTADTGDA
+415 TESTVSTEND

-454 DPEQLAFLYQDRISV
+454 DTEQLAFLYQDRISV

-546 DSTDSTE
+546 DSTE
-553 GVEPTDTA
+553 GADTADTA
-561 EPAAEADTEQ
+561 EPAAAADAAQ
-571 LPLTHPDRMTANEEE
+571 LPLTHPDRMTADVEE

>member
-30 PSQNHTPRSTGS
+30 PSQDHTPRSTGS

-65 SSRADNSIQFPTQS
+65 SSRADNSIQFPTQTQS
-79 QTRRPAQG
+79 QTRRPA
-87 QGSNTTQYPSGSRPA
+87 QGSNTTQYPSGSRP
-102 GSRPKNAK
+102 KNV
-110 SGGKQR
+110 
-116 RPANNARSGQSSRKN
+116 
-131 QNHPNAQNHPNR
+131 
-143 QQPAGSQN
+143 
-151 QRLRPAQGQGS
+151 
-162 NTTQY
+162 
-167 PAGNRPAGSRPKNA
+167 

-205 AQNRPNR
+205 AQNHPNR
-212 QHPAGSQSAPQQSPA
+212 QHPAGGGQRLRPAQSAPQQSPA
-227 RREMRK
+227 RREQRK

-359 NKWLVIS
+359 SKWLVIS

-385 YGGKLQDTA
+385 YGGKLQDTT
-394 PGQAFCLVEDADAAS
+394 PGQGFWFVDDADAAS
-409 ASGSEA
+409 ASGSASGSEA
-415 AGSESTADTGDA
+415 AESESAVSTETA

-454 DPEQLAFLYQDRISV
+454 DTEQLAFLYQDRISV

-540 PAEDAA
+540 PAEDTA
-546 DSTDSTE
+546 DSTESTE
-553 GVEPTDTA
+553 GATPTDTT
-561 EPAAEADTEQ
+561 EPAAETDTGQ
-571 LPLTHPDRMTANEEE
+571 LPLTHPDRMTANVEE

>member
-1 MMQQNRDRN
+1 MQQNRDRN

-65 SSRADNSIQFPTQS
+65 SSRADNSIQFPTQTQS
-79 QTRRPAQG
+79 QPRRPAQG
-87 QGSNTTQYPSGSRPA
+87 QGSNTTQYPAGNRPA

-116 RPANNARSGQSSRKN
+116 RPANNARSGQNSRKN
-131 QNHPNAQNHPNR
+131 QNYQNANR
-143 QQPAGSQN
+143 QHPAGN
-151 QRLRPAQGQGS
+151 GQRLRPAQGQGS

-243 RRRILRRLTAFAMLL
+243 RRRMLRRLTAFAMLL

-359 NKWLVIS
+359 SKWLVIS

-385 YGGKLQDTA
+385 YGGKLQDST
-394 PGQAFCLVEDADAAS
+394 PGQGFWFVDDADAAS
-409 ASGSEA
+409 ASGSETA
-415 AGSESTADTGDA
+415 ESESAVSTETA

-432 RTLRS
+432 RTLVG

-454 DPEQLAFLYQDRISV
+454 DTEQLAFLYQDRISV

-546 DSTDSTE
+546 DSTDSAESTE
-553 GVEPTDTA
+553 SADTA
-561 EPAAEADTEQ
+561 DTTEPAADADTEQ

>member
-10 GRPRNT
+10 GRPRNP

-21 NRDVARTSA
+21 NRDVVRTSA
-30 PSQNHTPRSTGS
+30 PSQDHTPRSTGS

-65 SSRADNSIQFPTQS
+65 SSRADNSIQFPTQT
-79 QTRRPAQG
+79 QPRRPA
-87 QGSNTTQYPSGSRPA
+87 
-102 GSRPKNAK
+102 
-110 SGGKQR
+110 
-116 RPANNARSGQSSRKN
+116 
-131 QNHPNAQNHPNR
+131 
-143 QQPAGSQN
+143 
-151 QRLRPAQGQGS
+151 QGS

-181 KSGGKQRRPANN
+181 KSGGKQRRPTNN

-212 QHPAGSQSAPQQSPA
+212 QHPADSQSQRLRPAQSAPQQSPA

-243 RRRILRRLTAFAMLL
+243 RRRMLRRLTAFAMLL

-385 YGGKLQDTA
+385 YGGKLQDTT
-394 PGQAFCLVEDADAAS
+394 PGQGFWFVDDADAAS
-409 ASGSEA
+409 ASGSESA
-415 AGSESTADTGDA
+415 ESESTVSTETA

-454 DPEQLAFLYQDRISV
+454 DTEQLAFLYQDRISV

-540 PAEDAA
+540 PAEDTA
-546 DSTDSTE
+546 DSTDSAE
-553 GVEPTDTA
+553 STDTA
-561 EPAAEADTEQ
+561 DTTEPAAETDTEQ

>member
-30 PSQNHTPRSTGS
+30 PSQDHTPRSTGS

-65 SSRADNSIQFPTQS
+65 ASRADNSIQFPTQTQS
-79 QTRRPAQG
+79 QTRRPA
-87 QGSNTTQYPSGSRPA
+87 QGSNTTQYPS
-102 GSRPKNAK
+102 
-110 SGGKQR
+110 
-116 RPANNARSGQSSRKN
+116 
-131 QNHPNAQNHPNR
+131 
-143 QQPAGSQN
+143 
-151 QRLRPAQGQGS
+151 
-162 NTTQY
+162 
-167 PAGNRPAGSRPKNA
+167 GSRPKNA

-205 AQNRPNR
+205 AQNHSNR
-212 QHPAGSQSAPQQSPA
+212 QHPAGSGQRLRPAQSAPQQSPA
-227 RREMRK
+227 RREQRK

-243 RRRILRRLTAFAMLL
+243 RRRMLRRLTAFAMLL

-359 NKWLVIS
+359 SKWLVIS

-385 YGGKLQDTA
+385 YGGKLQDTT
-394 PGQAFCLVEDADAAS
+394 PGQGFWFVDDADAAS

-415 AGSESTADTGDA
+415 AESESAVSTETA

-432 RTLRS
+432 RTLVS

-443 LSQDVTRLEVA
+443 LSQDMTRLEVA
-454 DPEQLAFLYQDRISV
+454 DTEQLACLYQDRISV

-503 LDFSHTSASSTRKI
+503 LDFSHTSANSTRKI

-540 PAEDAA
+540 PAEDTA
-546 DSTDSTE
+546 DSTESTE
-553 GVEPTDTA
+553 GATPTDTA
-561 EPAAEADTEQ
+561 EPAAETDTEQ
-571 LPLTHPDRMTANEEE
+571 LPLTHPDRMTANVEE